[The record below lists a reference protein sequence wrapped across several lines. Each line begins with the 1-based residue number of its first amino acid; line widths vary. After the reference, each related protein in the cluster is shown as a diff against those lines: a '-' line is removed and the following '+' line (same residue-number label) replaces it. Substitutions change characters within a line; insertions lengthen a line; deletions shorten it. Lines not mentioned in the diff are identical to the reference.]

1 VFHLERERDP
11 PDPTRLQHRA
21 RAHSDGTVRGYIVVE
36 DATRTTRSLR
46 AGVELAC
53 SYYSVRALNS
63 GTMYTYTTQ
72 APTHM
77 NTTIHYISR
86 PQGYACVR
94 AYVPLRQRRAST
106 RCTLAALIICERGG
120 AGARKEK
127 ETDFNSP
134 EGPPVPSHRR
144 GCWRPGRSGE
154 AYVRYGVHYA
164 SYLQVAFTGAYCT
177 PTHSRVAGAYART
190 YTTCSAIHIARA
202 VGSIDRDRRGPRTIV
217 DTASSSRYTPHS
229 HSDRAFSAHGPVRT
243 CRAYLSR
250 SIDRARASAAGGPAG
265 PTPET
270 TTCPRSGAHARA
282 RARHEPL
289 TLAGR
294 PAGRRASKQQAP
306 LIPSHVRAY

>member
-1 VFHLERERDP
+1 MQRRALRVSLRERER
-11 PDPTRLQHRA
+11 PTRPNAFAAPRA
-21 RAHSDGTVRGYIVVE
+21 RALRWHRTWIYRSRGC
-36 DATRTTRSLR
+36 DACTRSLR

-164 SYLQVAFTGAYCT
+164 
-177 PTHSRVAGAYART
+177 
-190 YTTCSAIHIARA
+190 TCR
-202 VGSIDRDRRGPRTIV
+202 
-217 DTASSSRYTPHS
+217 S
-229 HSDRAFSAHGPVRT
+229 HSPGRTAHP
-243 CRAYLSR
+243 
-250 SIDRARASAAGGPAG
+250 
-265 PTPET
+265 
-270 TTCPRSGAHARA
+270 H
-282 RARHEPL
+282 
-289 TLAGR
+289 TLA
-294 PAGRRASKQQAP
+294 
-306 LIPSHVRAY
+306 